1 LKNASK
7 LLKRGGRLIY
17 STCSLETEENESV
30 CETFLAENNEFSAI
44 QPNLPEQFITEK
56 GFARTFPQRDKMDGF
71 FIAAFSKM

>member
-1 LKNASK
+1 
-7 LLKRGGRLIY
+7 
-17 STCSLETEENESV
+17 
-30 CETFLAENNEFSAI
+30 LAENNEFSAI